1 MPPVAHKVLITGH
14 TFRRIVGNHEQ
25 RLADAGCELVI
36 SPYPRAAT
44 EDELAPLVD
53 CVDAVLASTDAF
65 THRVMAGAPRLKIVS
80 RFGVGFDAI
89 DVPAATELG
98 VWVTT
103 TPGTNEHSVA
113 DAALA
118 MVLTLARQLVR
129 AAQSTRA
136 GKWDRP
142 IGVELRGLQLGLL
155 GFGRIGKQVALR
167 ARAFGMEVVVF
178 DVFQDPAA
186 AAELGC
192 RYVSLD
198 ELLQTS
204 DFVSLHAPATAETR
218 DIINRDT
225 LSRMKPSAY
234 LVNTARGELV
244 NEADLADVLR
254 GDRIAGAALDVF
266 KLEPPAPDNPLLGL
280 PNVVALPHIAGVT
293 AQAGEQMAILA
304 VDNILAVLRGER
316 PPFPV
321 NDPPRPRSAA
331 QSSSDN

>member
-53 CVDAVLASTDAF
+53 GVDAVLASTDAF